1 MTELMEGKTVV
12 VTGGTAGVG
21 RETACGL
28 ARLGAQ
34 VVVVG
39 RDGDRAR
46 TAVAELRRDAGNDRV
61 EAVLADLT
69 LKRNVRELAERIAA
83 RYGEIHVLINNM
95 GVTRA
100 SRMLTPE
107 GIETTFAANV
117 LAPYLLVEGLLPTL
131 IRAAPARII
140 NITGGVPH
148 GSIDL
153 DNLQGE
159 RSYVALSHYN
169 QTKLALMAMSY
180 TTAERLRG
188 SGVTLNVAYPGH
200 AYTSINKSLPVSA
213 YPPLARP
220 IVPLLRPL
228 MPILYGHRAAVRAS
242 RSSVYLA
249 SDPGVADL
257 HGTYI
262 NSSCRAVTWPAA
274 VLSQRNRDAVG
285 AICEQLATAP
295 TRSTGQ
301 AA

>member
-1 MTELMEGKTVV
+1 MHGKTVV
-12 VTGGTAGVG
+12 VTGGTAGIG
-21 RETACGL
+21 KETARGL

-46 TAVAELRRDAGNDRV
+46 TAVAELRRDTGNDRV
-61 EAVLADLT
+61 EAMLADLT
-69 LKRNVRELAERIAA
+69 LKRNARGLAKRITA

-100 SRMLTPE
+100 GRVLTPE

-117 LAPYLLVEGLLPTL
+117 LAPYLLTDGLLPAL
-131 IRAAPARII
+131 IRAAPTRVV
-140 NITGGVPH
+140 NITGGVPR

-180 TTAERLRG
+180 ATAERLRG

-200 AYTSINKSLPVSA
+200 AYTSLNKGLPVGA
-213 YPPLARP
+213 YPPVARP

-228 MPILYGHRAAVRAS
+228 LPLLYGQRAAVRAS

-262 NSSCRAVTWPAA
+262 NSACRVVAWPAA
-274 VLSQRNRDAVG
+274 VLDRRNRDAVS
-285 AICEQLATAP
+285 AICEKLATAP
-295 TRSTGQ
+295 TRSTRPAG
-301 AA
+301 